1 MSDGRGL
8 ADPKLQAV
16 IAEVQAISPQ
26 PADRWEIAAI
36 LESLGYTDRHLQAEF
51 NYSDS
56 LALGSEIYDYLREN
70 GYLISAPTPLLQPA
84 RKSWSEELLFF
95 GTRFAQSF
103 LYAIPFIASILL
115 ESFFAR
121 SDEAVVPLQLSALM
135 TPALMAS
142 LITSGGFVQMIQR
155 RGSFYQN
162 MDQSIHVQRACRPI
176 FLMGVV
182 TSLAL
187 GILGVA
193 FGFYRSYAGD
203 NYLIIGAFYYVVL
216 CIMWQTFA
224 MVSLRYNW
232 STPVA
237 LIGIALLFVF
247 CRLGLNLDAVTCQ
260 IVTMTS
266 ALVGMM
272 AMWSYVYFQD
282 RRQEKLQPNL
292 PDLPSS
298 AAVTYLLTPYFL
310 YGLAYFGFLF
320 ADRFAAGWVLEKYS
334 SLSFAVDNNYQHP
347 MDLALLNFLVMIP
360 FVEYLADKFSY
371 WWYGQAQQATSRN
384 IGAMSKKLQRCYYFL
399 SRLLL
404 ATCFLVGIVTIL
416 LMMVMH
422 QSYDAIYLT
431 AFGALGYSI
440 LSVGLWNAIILLV
453 LNRISVVLKILLPA
467 VVVNLICGYILGN
480 LWGVAWVPIGL
491 VLGSIMFTF
500 MASRQVL
507 YAIRQADYCYFY
519 SGY

>member
-1 MSDGRGL
+1 MSDGHGL

-36 LESLGYTDRHLQAEF
+36 LESLGYTDRQLQAEF
-51 NYSDS
+51 NYPDS
-56 LALGSEIYDYLREN
+56 LALGSEIYEYLREN
-70 GYLISAPTPLLQPA
+70 GYLISVPTPLLKVKS
-84 RKSWSEELLFF
+84 KSWLAELWFF
-95 GTRFAQSF
+95 GVRFAQSF
-103 LYAIPFIASILL
+103 LYAIPFIASMLL

-121 SDEAVVPLQLSALM
+121 QDEAVVPLQLSALM

-155 RGSFYQN
+155 RGSFYKSMN
-162 MDQSIHVQRACRPI
+162 EPIHVQRSCRPI

-182 TSLAL
+182 TSLVL

-237 LIGIALLFVF
+237 LIGIALLFII
-247 CRLGLNLDAVTCQ
+247 CRQVLHLDAVTCQ
-260 IVTMTS
+260 IVTMTA

-272 AMWSYVYFQD
+272 CMWCFVYWQA
-282 RRQEKLQPNL
+282 RCQERKRENL
-292 PDLPSS
+292 PDLPPA

-334 SLSFAVDNNYQHP
+334 SLSFAVDTHYQHP
-347 MDLALLNFLVMIP
+347 MDLALLDFLVMIP
-360 FVEYLADKFSY
+360 FVEYLGDKFSHG
-371 WWYGQAQQATSRN
+371 WYRQAKQATPQALGSL
-384 IGAMSKKLQRCYYFL
+384 SKQLQRRYYVFA
-399 SRLLL
+399 RLLL
-404 ATCFLVGIVTIL
+404 AIGISVGLVTTF
-416 LMMVMH
+416 LMMLAH
-422 QSYDAIYLT
+422 QSSSAIYLT
-431 AFGALGYSI
+431 AFGVAGYSI
-440 LSVGLWNAIILLV
+440 LAVGLWNAIILLV
-453 LNRISVVLKILLPA
+453 LNQISAVLKILLPA
-467 VVVNLICGYILGN
+467 VALNLVCGYIVGN

-491 VLGSIMFTF
+491 VLGSTMFTF
-500 MASRQVL
+500 MVSRQVL
-507 YAIRQADYCYFY
+507 QAIRQADYCYFY